1 MKRIKTKTT
10 VMSRFSKMS
19 QTQGTCTIES
29 SGSTSMLRI
38 MTQLL
43 SKSKRNISLLF
54 VWCMS
59 SQQLYVSSKGEGL
72 LEDQGPPDHHDGVGG
87 PLLFGRAFSTYKKD
101 FTSNP
106 QLPDVTG
113 WRSRP
118 SPSPMTI
125 STLLAP
131 THSSLVRPGS
141 SLVLAQDP
149 RNPLLWCKK
158 PISYLVV
165 ADNTFVTLIHIDSIC
180 FSALTHT

>member
-1 MKRIKTKTT
+1 MVKIDTCDHSFTLQNILYSYEMKRIKTKTT

-131 THSSLVRPGS
+131 THSFWY
-141 SLVLAQDP
+141 AQAT
-149 RNPLLWCKK
+149 
-158 PISYLVV
+158 V
-165 ADNTFVTLIHIDSIC
+165 
-180 FSALTHT
+180 